1 MRRILTIAF
10 STLVPATLMLAGC
23 AGTYNRSDLP
33 TAAASLQ
40 QETAG
45 CKARWTAKEFT
56 TYSAWQACQ
65 LTAERGFARTIAL
78 TKMDTFEVYA
88 ADLQT
93 LAAER
98 DAKRVTDREVMSRA
112 NKIKRTFLAD
122 CGCRPNRHLSGD
134 PFIYANG
141 YSNAPPGDAG
151 MFPATGAPQQ
161 HTPLP

>member
-1 MRRILTIAF
+1 MKRILTIAI
-10 STLVPATLMLAGC
+10 SALMLAGC
-23 AGTYNRSDLP
+23 AGTYNRSDVP
-33 TAAASLQ
+33 KAAASLQ

-56 TYSAWQACQ
+56 TYSEWQACQ

-78 TKMDTFEVYA
+78 TKMDAFEVYA

-93 LAAER
+93 LAADR

-112 NKIKRTFLAD
+112 NEIKRTFLAD
-122 CGCRPNRHLSGD
+122 CGCKPNRALGGD
-134 PFIYANG
+134 PFLYGNRYANA
-141 YSNAPPGDAG
+141 APSDAG
-151 MFPATGAPQQ
+151 SFPAVGAPQQ

>member
-1 MRRILTIAF
+1 MKAILTSAI
-10 STLVPATLMLAGC
+10 SVLMLAGC
-23 AGTYNRSDLP
+23 AGTYNRSVMP

-40 QETAG
+40 KDTAG

-78 TKMDTFEVYA
+78 TKMDRFEIYA

-98 DAKRVTDREVMSRA
+98 DAKRVTDSEVRSRA
-112 NKIKRTFLAD
+112 SKIKRTFLAD
-122 CGCRPNRHLSGD
+122 CGCRPNRHLAGD
-134 PFIYANG
+134 PFIYGNG
-141 YSNAPPGDAG
+141 YANAAPSDAG
-151 MFPATGAPQQ
+151 LFPAAGAPQQ